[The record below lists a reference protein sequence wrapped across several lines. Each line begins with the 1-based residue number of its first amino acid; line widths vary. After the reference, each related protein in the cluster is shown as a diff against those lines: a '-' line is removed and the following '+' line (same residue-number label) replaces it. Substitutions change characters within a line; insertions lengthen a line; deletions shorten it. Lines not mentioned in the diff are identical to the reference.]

1 MDFLFLLHFGGVE
14 RLTRGAVFPQAL
26 GAHLKARVAAP
37 GIGVTA
43 LGPRVG
49 HTLRKSF
56 GTHSFL
62 DQLWQLLGS
71 RTQWDTSLFSCFR
84 SFHKVE
90 SISFFPAL
98 LGVVFHT
105 WFTLS
110 PCACPGPVSAASE
123 ALGTV

>member
-1 MDFLFLLHFGGVE
+1 MGFLFLPQFGGVE
-14 RLTRGAVFPQAL
+14 RLTHGTVFPQAL
-26 GAHLKARVAAP
+26 GAPLKARVAAP
-37 GIGVTA
+37 VIGVTA
-43 LGPRVG
+43 LEARVG

-56 GTHSFL
+56 GTRSFL
-62 DQLWQLLGS
+62 DQLWYLLGS
-71 RTQWDTSLFSCFR
+71 RTQWDGSLFLCLH

-90 SISFFPAL
+90 SVSFFPAL

-110 PCACPGPVSAASE
+110 PCACPCLVSAASE